1 MDESIRTGRLAGLK
15 QVQESMKSAWLND
28 TQSDAIVGVEEPSR
42 GSLID
47 VMMSDEPGA
56 ARNLFAS
63 YESGTVLTSE
73 YGRFGIKKFGKS
85 KNEKMVGSF
94 CPHLERRHSVFRLWG
109 VGGFFDSRISGAVD
123 SSQQNFF

>member
-73 YGRFGIKKFGKS
+73 YGRFGINPFSLYNFLK
-85 KNEKMVGSF
+85 GSIF
-94 CPHLERRHSVFRLWG
+94 LVSQSV
-109 VGGFFDSRISGAVD
+109 
-123 SSQQNFF
+123 SQSF

>member
-28 TQSDAIVGVEEPSR
+28 TQSDAVVGVEEPSR

-56 ARNLFAS
+56 ARNLFTS

-73 YGRFGIKKFGKS
+73 SGRFGIYPLLIISISYSSRAIGTAQDVHTQLENAHFKKT
-85 KNEKMVGSF
+85 
-94 CPHLERRHSVFRLWG
+94 
-109 VGGFFDSRISGAVD
+109 
-123 SSQQNFF
+123 

>member
-1 MDESIRTGRLAGLK
+1 MFRLSGVNFDLMDESIRTGRLAGLK

-28 TQSDAIVGVEEPSR
+28 TQSDAVVGVKESSR

-73 YGRFGIKKFGKS
+73 SGRFGIYPLLILS
-85 KNEKMVGSF
+85 NVL
-94 CPHLERRHSVFRLWG
+94 LE
-109 VGGFFDSRISGAVD
+109 
-123 SSQQNFF
+123 